1 MQAIIMAAG
10 KGTRLQA
17 LNIETSKHML
27 HVAPDKPIL
36 AHTLDVLPLEI
47 DEVIFVV
54 NHLRE
59 HIQNYFGKNYCGR
72 KIRYVVQE
80 ELNGSG
86 GAVWACKDLM
96 GKEFLV
102 INGDDI
108 YHPTDL
114 KNLVQCRSY
123 GVLVYEPSESEEIK
137 VAVVELNADN
147 TIKRIV
153 EYPESLKSSS
163 RLINTGT
170 YKLEKN
176 FFDYPLQRKRP
187 GDPEYGLPQ
196 TMVSLANDHLIEAV
210 EATFWQMVNTPED
223 FACAKK
229 LYPELAKQLSKD
241 QNFLPNSSLVKPA
254 KIF

>member
-10 KGTRLQA
+10 KGTRLQS

-54 NHLRE
+54 NHQRE

-72 KIRYVVQE
+72 KIHYVIQE

-86 GAVWACKDLM
+86 GAVWACKDKM
-96 GKEFLV
+96 GDEFLV

-114 KNLVQCRSY
+114 KKLAQCQSY
-123 GVLVYEPSESEEIK
+123 GILVYEPSASEEIT
-137 VAVVELNADN
+137 VAVVEVNTDN
-147 TIKRIV
+147 TIKKIV
-153 EYPESLKSSS
+153 EYPESLKSPS

-196 TMVSLANDHLIEAV
+196 TMVSLANEHPIEAV
-210 EATFWQMVNTPED
+210 KAIFWQMVNTPED
-223 FACAKK
+223 FAQAKK
-229 LYPELAKQLSKD
+229 LYPNLVEQIKQ
-241 QNFLPNSSLVKPA
+241 N
-254 KIF
+254 